1 MEHRTKYSKLKD
13 IIRLNNFFTLDML
26 VDILQG
32 FFFLLPSL
40 CPLTK
45 PIGAIYK
52 ENFTEIYYIQSA
64 MSFEERIGLHVDIWL
79 KEQRS
84 EFVMIRL

>member
-32 FFFLLPSL
+32 FFFPFFTLLF
-40 CPLTK
+40 
-45 PIGAIYK
+45 YK
-52 ENFTEIYYIQSA
+52 ALWGLFIRKTFTEISYIQSTII
-64 MSFEERIGLHVDIWL
+64 FEERVGAGSMLTPG
-79 KEQRS
+79 
-84 EFVMIRL
+84 